1 LQIKAYVKANWTY
14 YAWLVSCYSA
24 NLCETPVRNIIFN
37 RIIAC
42 YKRENISV
50 SFCLRAPGSGLTLWC
65 AVGLLVG
72 GAIQVPQLQSQ
83 LQMLTNVN
91 GSVQSVTWMRKLCVS
106 VWFIE
111 LQNNYNWNWNSKV
124 NQNNSKESTWRI
136 QTFLYQ
142 GKSGLD
148 SRSGWPPKFNVDFLV
163 QGLTSMIKFSW
174 RSHQVFQKNVL
185 SRNVE
190 ESFEK
195 NFLMRIPMT
204 YVI

>member
-1 LQIKAYVKANWTY
+1 MLQTWKHFCFILSTGTRIRIDSVMRRRSSSRGRNT
-14 YAWLVSCYSA
+14 SA
-24 NLCETPVRNIIFN
+24 
-37 RIIAC
+37 
-42 YKRENISV
+42 SV
-50 SFCLRAPGSGLTLWC
+50 T
-65 AVGLLVG
+65 VTV
-72 GAIQVPQLQSQ
+72 
-83 LQMLTNVN
+83 TNVN

-174 RSHQVFQKNVL
+174 RSHQVFQREAKLQKNVL